1 MYKFVCIL
9 ISLVCSGST
18 KDISHTQIFFWFAWE
33 AVKHKVFELI
43 RVLFPLLSFCFS
55 IFTFSNFIS
64 FHFFFSH
71 FLSIFPIFSRF
82 FSNVFFFRAFSSW
95 HKQHTDKTVL
105 AIVNQK
111 RSIAQTQFHLVLFTF
126 FTTKLENKQIMCVC
140 FLFGTHSDW
149 LEPFAVPIIFAARKS
164 LVAVYCNSD
173 LYLCITI
180 SLGTGKWR
188 ILNIPWESIQRFVLQ

>member
-1 MYKFVCIL
+1 MHEKRSSTRSSNSFACFFHYSRFAFQSSP
-9 ISLVCSGST
+9 SL
-18 KDISHTQIFFWFAWE
+18 
-33 AVKHKVFELI
+33 
-43 RVLFPLLSFCFS
+43 
-55 IFTFSNFIS
+55 IS
-64 FHFFFSH
+64 FHFVFFSFFIDFSH
-71 FLSIFPIFSRF
+71 IFSF
-82 FSNVFFFRAFSSW
+82 FFVRIFFRAFSSW

-126 FTTKLENKQIMCVC
+126 FTTKLENKQIVC
-140 FLFGTHSDW
+140 FFLFSTHSDW

>member
-1 MYKFVCIL
+1 MRSSTRSSNSFACFFHYSRFAFQSSP
-9 ISLVCSGST
+9 SL
-18 KDISHTQIFFWFAWE
+18 
-33 AVKHKVFELI
+33 
-43 RVLFPLLSFCFS
+43 
-55 IFTFSNFIS
+55 IS
-64 FHFFFSH
+64 FHFIFFSLIFYRFFPY
-71 FLSIFPIFSRF
+71 FLVF